1 MFCPAQRRRFARR
14 SGDNQTITTLLD
26 MKIDQT
32 LETCEIDPIITIE
45 RGHQSDQTTLEHE
58 DTSA

>member
-1 MFCPAQRRRFARR
+1 MFHSRQRCRFARR
-14 SGDNQTITTLLD
+14 SGDHQTITALLD

-32 LETCEIDPIITIE
+32 LETRVIDPIITIK

-58 DTSA
+58 DISA